1 MAIIIISVVVLLPV
15 IILLLIGNKVRNK
28 FTFDKEPNE
37 EVIEVNDAV
46 KFIKKNN
53 QTIYTDGI
61 MYLTN
66 SRLLFFKHKFD
77 WLNVIPI
84 IGEAISSIF
93 IDKNIALQLP
103 LHQLK
108 HFTFQ
113 PKITYHN
120 HRVAEQKG
128 LTTFYTKQN
137 EVFEFDIYV
146 LGLAEG
152 KAPDILL
159 KLEKKMKELDNPNA
173 NNIK

>member
-66 SRLLFFKHKFD
+66 RRLLFF
-77 WLNVIPI
+77 
-84 IGEAISSIF
+84 
-93 IDKNIALQLP
+93 
-103 LHQLK
+103 
-108 HFTFQ
+108 
-113 PKITYHN
+113 
-120 HRVAEQKG
+120 
-128 LTTFYTKQN
+128 
-137 EVFEFDIYV
+137 
-146 LGLAEG
+146 
-152 KAPDILL
+152 
-159 KLEKKMKELDNPNA
+159 
-173 NNIK
+173 